1 MQMDKKSQP
10 EFLFDRS
17 KYVLLIVGLLVS
29 AIGYILMAGGGS
41 QSPEEFSYELF
52 NFRRLTLAPFLVLA
66 GYGILIYT
74 ILKKK

>member
-41 QSPEEFSYELF
+41 QSPEEFS
-52 NFRRLTLAPFLVLA
+52 
-66 GYGILIYT
+66 
-74 ILKKK
+74 